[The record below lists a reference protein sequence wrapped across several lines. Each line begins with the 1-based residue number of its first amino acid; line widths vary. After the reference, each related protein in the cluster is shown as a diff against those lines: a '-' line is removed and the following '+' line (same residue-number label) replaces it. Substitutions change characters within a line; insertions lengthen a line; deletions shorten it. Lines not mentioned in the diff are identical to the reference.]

1 LRDKNLYAD
10 DIISSIEY
18 IFEYVKGMEF
28 EDFKE
33 DRKTFLAVV
42 KELEIIGEAIKHIKD
57 DLKKIDKSY
66 PYEQIVGFRNI
77 SVHEYF
83 GINYTIVWN
92 VIFYELPQLNKI
104 MKKFLKETK

>member
-1 LRDKNLYAD
+1 LRDKTLYAD
-10 DIISSIEY
+10 DLINSIEY

-28 EDFKE
+28 EDFKN

-57 DLKKIDKSY
+57 DLKKIDNSY

-77 SVHEYF
+77 LVHEYF
-83 GINYTIVWN
+83 GVNYTIVWN
-92 VIFYELPQLNKI
+92 VIFYELPKLREI
-104 MKKFLKETK
+104 VKKYLRSF

>member
-1 LRDKNLYAD
+1 MRDKNLYAD
-10 DIISSIEY
+10 DIINSIKY

-28 EDFKE
+28 EDFKN

-57 DLKKIDKSY
+57 DLKRIDNSY

-77 SVHEYF
+77 LVHEYF

-92 VIFYELPQLNKI
+92 VIFYE
-104 MKKFLKETK
+104 